1 MFLVAVVHGSVY
13 GLEEGAGR
21 CRVFGLSGSD
31 VTIAL
36 LVTPPVCFD
45 LRLEEQL
52 LQLHVPLIHLLHHV
66 HLLN

>member
-21 CRVFGLSGSD
+21 CRVFGLGGSD

-36 LVTPPVCFD
+36 LVTPPVC
-45 LRLEEQL
+45 LRLLEEQL
-52 LQLHVPLIHLLHHV
+52 LQLHIPLIHLLHHV